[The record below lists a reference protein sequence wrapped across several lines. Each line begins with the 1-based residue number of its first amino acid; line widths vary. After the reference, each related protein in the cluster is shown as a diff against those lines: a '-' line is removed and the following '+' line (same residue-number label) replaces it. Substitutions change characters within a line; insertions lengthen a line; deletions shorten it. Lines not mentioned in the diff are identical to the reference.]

1 MENRFFSYRQNPHNI
16 WQQHHK
22 SEFLCECIS
31 FLLTFH
37 DELSYP
43 GNSGAVK
50 GKVVT
55 QSLSLASYVVP
66 FLFGALQDHMKYNLA
81 HQVSQTL
88 TFELST
94 HRCFSALRS
103 FRCDGCLHCRLSAEV
118 QLFSHFER
126 NFRNHFSSS
135 VEFSIQVLLFI
146 CIVTT
151 HWRLVIGKTP
161 AIKVLMKLMWC
172 LQQASQRTATQ
183 QNTVS

>member
-55 QSLSLASYVVP
+55 
-66 FLFGALQDHMKYNLA
+66 
-81 HQVSQTL
+81 
-88 TFELST
+88 
-94 HRCFSALRS
+94 
-103 FRCDGCLHCRLSAEV
+103 
-118 QLFSHFER
+118 
-126 NFRNHFSSS
+126 
-135 VEFSIQVLLFI
+135 
-146 CIVTT
+146 
-151 HWRLVIGKTP
+151 
-161 AIKVLMKLMWC
+161 
-172 LQQASQRTATQ
+172 
-183 QNTVS
+183 